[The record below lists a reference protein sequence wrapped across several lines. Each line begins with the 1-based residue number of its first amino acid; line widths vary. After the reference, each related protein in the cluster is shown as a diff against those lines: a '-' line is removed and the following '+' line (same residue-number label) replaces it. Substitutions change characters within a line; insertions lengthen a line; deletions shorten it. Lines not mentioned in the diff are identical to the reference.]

1 MKVLEIKR
9 YAPPGGGEFV
19 ATAYPGPGLY
29 LLPDD
34 RIALVYTVPSAPTPL
49 FSVTMLAPTHGL
61 KFIDLSDGNQNT
73 GIDVHRL
80 FDQMITLTKSK

>member
-9 YAPPGGGEFV
+9 HTPPGGGEFV

-34 RIALVYTVPSAPTPL
+34 RIALVYSVPAAPTSL
-49 FSVTMLAPTHGL
+49 LSLTMLAPTHGL
-61 KFIDLSDGNQNT
+61 KPIDLADGNQNT